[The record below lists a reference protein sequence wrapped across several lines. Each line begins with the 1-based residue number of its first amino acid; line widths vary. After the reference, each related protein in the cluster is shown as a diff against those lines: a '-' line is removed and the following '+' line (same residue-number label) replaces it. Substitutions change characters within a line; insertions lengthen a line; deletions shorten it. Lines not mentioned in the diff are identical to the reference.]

1 MNIYNYKKYIVSD
14 FNSWNNGLIMQKT
27 HIPDWE
33 KWGMIIS
40 HNLYSNNYDYC
51 EIGYSLLPID
61 NFYFLNYSNS
71 TCAPWVNQEWLPFWS
86 YLTINKS
93 KFIISLEYIFFKKKC
108 NILFNTLK
116 NLFLPVDIINLI
128 LSFNKK
134 FFIFNLLK
142 KINFLYSKNNKF
154 ISELSNHLHNF

>member
-61 NFYFLNYSNS
+61 NFNYLKYNKSKN
-71 TCAPWVNQEWLPFWS
+71 APWVNQDWLPFWS

-93 KFIISLEYIFFKKKC
+93 KILISLEYTFFKKKC
-108 NILFNTLK
+108 NILFNIIK
-116 NLFLPVDIINLI
+116 KISLPIDIINII
-128 LSFNKK
+128 LSFNHN
-134 FFIFNLLK
+134 FYVFNLLYNINNHFFKYNKNIK
-142 KINFLYSKNNKF
+142 KIFNFLHK
-154 ISELSNHLHNF
+154 I